1 MELLDLE
8 LRRAE
13 HWQQRE
19 GVPVAYVG
27 AKLLAREPLTPAEA
41 RLAEAMARQEPALYL
56 GLSLLLAMAEQDVRV
71 EQKMVH
77 KVGGCRRQQ
86 VLLLLWMRQ
95 QLHAAMDWLGGMLSM
110 APTHCIWP
118 TSPKQGLHSLLVVV
132 LDRGSPQ
139 LLQLATTFLR
149 RLSLYAENCRLL
161 REAEAVPQLAAL
173 VPGDGG
179 PLLASVL
186 RLLHNLSF
194 DEGMRQQ
201 MVDAGMIAKAAALLK
216 ADELQLGGSGGGGE
230 LAECLPLRQLT
241 LGLLYHLSL
250 QDKHRSMFL
259 YTGRL
264 GGFAGALDLAEGQRV
279 TGCRFVRCPAVPH
292 SLVLQTPSPR
302 CMLCCWLRRCHW
314 KPPILC
320 LPRCSS
326 A

>member
-1 MELLDLE
+1 M
-8 LRRAE
+8 RF
-13 HWQQRE
+13 W
-19 GVPVAYVG
+19 
-27 AKLLAREPLTPAEA
+27 PLSS
-41 RLAEAMARQEPALYL
+41 Q
-56 GLSLLLAMAEQDVRV
+56 
-71 EQKMVH
+71 
-77 KVGGCRRQQ
+77 
-86 VLLLLWMRQ
+86 
-95 QLHAAMDWLGGMLSM
+95 
-110 APTHCIWP
+110 
-118 TSPKQGLHSLLVVV
+118 QGLPSILVVV

-161 REAEAVPQLAAL
+161 QEAEAVPQLAAL

-216 ADELQLGGSGGGGE
+216 ADELQLGGGSE
-230 LAECLPLRQLT
+230 LAEGPPLRQLA

-264 GGFAGALDLAEGQRV
+264 GGHL
-279 TGCRFVRCPAVPH
+279 T
-292 SLVLQTPSPR
+292 
-302 CMLCCWLRRCHW
+302 
-314 KPPILC
+314 
-320 LPRCSS
+320 
-326 A
+326 